1 MKRTIKD
8 KCSRCQGYL
17 EPNRVNKQRYC
28 LKCHNYYMKQTRKK
42 HSELTEEQRMKA
54 NCRSY
59 LHVYIK
65 RGKIIKQPCK
75 ICGDL
80 NVQAH
85 HNDYSKPL
93 EVEWLCPTH
102 HIEEHKKL
110 IK

>member
-1 MKRTIKD
+1 
-8 KCSRCQGYL
+8 
-17 EPNRVNKQRYC
+17 
-28 LKCHNYYMKQTRKK
+28 MKQTRKK

-93 EVEWLCPTH
+93 EVQWLCPTH